1 MSAYIFVLVRPNAT
15 VTGGFMP
22 DLRWNPQPFY
32 GQPCHFGTFFFISW
46 DEKTYKWKNIQI
58 RWNLK
63 SFFCLQ
69 VTSQKV
75 LNWWK
80 FHFILT
86 PVGQSNIEKLNLFH
100 IYIVFRSYEMYV
112 YDAQLKACKALQ
124 KQLWMSFKTTSLL
137 KKRIK
142 PKQAKGYLLPTHNS
156 SRPTAKTF
164 RKRF

>member
-80 FHFILT
+80 DPDNWCNDPKLQFEQLRKSIWCGINYCHIGKAIQYEFTGNKHLLSFFYIPRFAQWRDLSHSYVHWVERNIPHRSKKQHNL
-86 PVGQSNIEKLNLFH
+86 PVQ
-100 IYIVFRSYEMYV
+100 
-112 YDAQLKACKALQ
+112 
-124 KQLWMSFKTTSLL
+124 
-137 KKRIK
+137 
-142 PKQAKGYLLPTHNS
+142 
-156 SRPTAKTF
+156 
-164 RKRF
+164 